1 MLDHGQQAGHGT
13 DTLPAALAYYVP
25 LTASGRS
32 VGVLGLV
39 PTQPGQFRDPAQR
52 RLLLALA
59 AQAGAAIDRLSLADQ
74 SRRSAI
80 EVEAE
85 RLRTALLSGLSHDMR
100 TPLAAIEGAAT
111 TLLQEAGPADPATR
125 RELAGTIVQESQRMT
140 RLVANL
146 LDMIRVETGSLGVHR
161 EWNLLP
167 EIVGVALIR
176 TEDQLRGHR
185 VTTALPPDLPLVPVD
200 DVLLEQVFVN
210 LLENAA
216 RLHRRRERRSRSRP
230 PRAIR
235 TRSRWRSPIGDRAF
249 RQERRNACS
258 RSSIAPAARWARASD
273 SASPSAAGS

>member
-1 MLDHGQQAGHGT
+1 MRDTFGGDPVVLLPDETGRLRPAGPAPFALDDRELGTAQWVLDHGQQAGHGT

-39 PTQPGQFRDPAQR
+39 PAQPGRFRDPAQR

-111 TLLQEAGPADPATR
+111 TLSRRVVRPTR
-125 RELAGTIVQESQRMT
+125 RPGASSP
-140 RLVANL
+140 AP
-146 LDMIRVETGSLGVHR
+146 SC
-161 EWNLLP
+161 
-167 EIVGVALIR
+167 
-176 TEDQLRGHR
+176 
-185 VTTALPPDLPLVPVD
+185 
-200 DVLLEQVFVN
+200 
-210 LLENAA
+210 
-216 RLHRRRERRSRSRP
+216 RSRS
-230 PRAIR
+230 
-235 TRSRWRSPIGDRAF
+235 G
-249 RQERRNACS
+249 
-258 RSSIAPAARWARASD
+258 
-273 SASPSAAGS
+273 